1 MSTVKQAVEFRQ
13 DGGDLHEAVAIAL
26 GRKSVGTQT
35 PNLHEGEQ
43 AHSQSQKWLVPD
55 EDKANRAMLNV
66 KKYLPDTKGAIS
78 AHDGVQGGYVLTVT
92 GTYKDSDVAACVSS
106 MGGVTRL
113 DAATVHGKH

>member
-1 MSTVKQAVEFRQ
+1 MSTVKQSVEFRQ
-13 DGGDLHEAVAIAL
+13 GGGNLHEAVAIAL
-26 GRKSVGTQT
+26 GRKGITT
-35 PNLHEGEQ
+35 EANLQEGEQ

-66 KKYLPDTKGAIS
+66 KKYLPDAKHSIS

-92 GTYKDSDVAACVSS
+92 GTYKDSDVAACVSN

-113 DAATVHGKH
+113 DAATVHGVH